1 MVWLF
6 KVNDSYVWRLNCN
19 ARLFELKW
27 SGGMLD
33 SSKTKKTLN
42 PSPRLLI
49 HYANMNTHQGYFS
62 NPLTWYYYEPNM
74 TLSISKKNNLH
85 IF

>member
-1 MVWLF
+1 MCMVWLF

-33 SSKTKKTLN
+33 SSKTKKT
-42 PSPRLLI
+42 
-49 HYANMNTHQGYFS
+49 
-62 NPLTWYYYEPNM
+62 WYYYEPNM